1 MHASL
6 ALESGVV
13 KAVVSLGWKWRIGLG
28 WRGETKATPH
38 PIHRPRKLAPF
49 HATAAA
55 RQLHHL
61 NSHPCYRIGKWQR
74 SSINLV

>member
-55 RQLHHL
+55 ASSQFSSVLPH
-61 NSHPCYRIGKWQR
+61 WQ
-74 SSINLV
+74 VATFFH